1 MRYPGGKARIY
12 PFVKELLHA
21 NNLIGYK
28 YYEPFA
34 GGSGLAFKLLE
45 EGDVES
51 IHIND
56 IDMSVVA
63 FWKSV
68 LNHTEQLCDMIL
80 STPVNIKT
88 WHEQREIYHNQDYSK
103 VLETGFA
110 FLFLNR
116 TSFSGIVHSS
126 GPIGGKEQDGKW
138 SIDARYNTDIM
149 IEKVNKIANFKK
161 DIFVSNIDAIDLL
174 NYINCIDTSDKLVYL
189 DPPYFKGGD
198 KLYCQFYDMED
209 HIRIADH
216 LINDAS
222 YCWFLTY
229 DFHENSHKLYK
240 SQKNMLLSMYHSA
253 NNKRFVDEIFVI
265 SKDLNFSD
273 NLGQELI

>member
-1 MRYPGGKARIY
+1 MY
-12 PFVKELLHA
+12 PFVKELLQA
-21 NNLIGYK
+21 NNLIGYN
-28 YYEPFA
+28 YFEPYA
-34 GGSGLAFKLLE
+34 GGAGLAFKLLE

-68 LNHTEQLCDMIL
+68 LNHTDQLCDMIL

-88 WHEQREIYHNQDYSK
+88 WNEQREIYDNQDFSK
-103 VLETGFA
+103 ILESGFA

-126 GPIGGKEQDGKW
+126 GPIGGKEQNGKW
-138 SIDARYNTDIM
+138 SIDARYNADIM
-149 IEKVNKIANFKK
+149 IEKINKIAYLKEH
-161 DIFVSNIDAIDLL
+161 IYISNVDALDLL
-174 NYINCIDTSDKLVYL
+174 NCITCNDASDKLIYL

-198 KLYCQFYDMED
+198 KLYCKFYDMKD

-216 LINDAS
+216 LINDAN

-229 DFHENSHKLYK
+229 DFHKNSHKLYK
-240 SQKNMLLSMYHSA
+240 SQKNILLSMYHSA
-253 NNKRFVDEIFVI
+253 NKKKFVDEIFVI
-265 SKDLNFSD
+265 SKDLNFPYNS
-273 NLGQELI
+273 NQKLIQ